1 MLNLFLKNIAQRND
15 LCIQGSASLRDLIEL
30 MNVNQK
36 GVVVVLEED
45 HPEGIITERDVVGI
59 LYRGVSLDETADKY
73 ARKDLVTAK
82 GDRTIG
88 YALNLMINNKIRRL
102 IITDDSG
109 EFYGIVTHQDLL
121 KYLEED
127 FYRLT
132 LKVKHILKKTEYLIS
147 VSADNTLNY
156 ILEKMVKNRI
166 SAVPVIK
173 DEKAVGIITEK
184 DILELAF
191 KEVSLESYAGEHMT
205 SPVNTATLDTPVV
218 EVVEVMNYK
227 NIRRMIIIDE
237 EGSAINIVTV
247 RDVIEN
253 LEGDYSKFLERKLN
267 NAKEILNLLP
277 EMLMEVLDTGE
288 EQIIIWANNK
298 IIEWFGREIL
308 GKPINEFLPLEHW
321 DIIYTTLYKMKRI
334 ENLKLK
340 KDDRIYELSGFFI
353 NTDGL
358 VEKGRFQLIM
368 RDITEEVRLS
378 TIDHLT
384 NIYNK
389 RFINGFLLK
398 EIERSKRL
406 NKEFSIVICDM
417 DDFKI
422 INDMYG
428 HLAGDMVIKSFSQAL
443 NDSIR
448 NLDVTGRY
456 GGDEF
461 VIILPETSAED
472 AYGIIDR
479 LRRQIET
486 MEIPVTHGEKV
497 RITASFGIA
506 SFPDDGMSSDDL
518 IIASDERLYKAKNL
532 GKNNV
537 ACM

>member
-1 MLNLFLKNIAQRND
+1 M
-15 LCIQGSASLRDLIEL
+15 RDLIEL

-36 GVVVVLEED
+36 GVVVVLEDD

-59 LYRGVSLDETADKY
+59 LYRGVCLDEKVDKY

-88 YALNLMINNKIRRL
+88 YALNLMIDNKIRRL

-109 EFYGIVTHQDLL
+109 KFDGIVTHQDLL

-132 LKVKHILKKTEYLIS
+132 LKVKHILKKTECLIS

-184 DILELAF
+184 DILGLAF

-267 NAKEILNLLP
+267 NAKEILNILP

-321 DIIYTTLYKMKRI
+321 DIIYTTLHKMKRI

-417 DDFKI
+417 DDFKR
-422 INDMYG
+422 INDMFG
-428 HLAGDMVIKSFSQAL
+428 LLAGDMVIKSFSQTL

-448 NLDVTGRY
+448 TLDVAGRY

-486 MEIPVTHGEKV
+486 MEIPLTHGEKV

-518 IIASDERLYKAKNL
+518 IIVSDERLYKAKNL